1 MVRPAGFEQKL
12 FVVTTLSSTT
22 APTLA
27 QVNAGVEISADMPA
41 PINFSATQ
49 QYIDTSPLQQ
59 QDTQQ
64 AGTVSIDNLEF
75 EIYRHKASSQL
86 AYDALPNGAVR
97 YLVKFEGGG
106 MATPGT
112 AAAGDICDV
121 AVVTVGIKTDVVA
134 PRNDSRR
141 VKVPVA
147 VNEAIAWRSVVAA

>member
-97 YLVKFEGGG
+97 YLVRRWRHGY
-106 MATPGT
+106 PGH
-112 AAAGDICDV
+112 
-121 AVVTVGIKTDVVA
+121 
-134 PRNDSRR
+134 RR
-141 VKVPVA
+141 
-147 VNEAIAWRSVVAA
+147 RR